1 MSAEKVISHARSMLG
16 VKWRHLGR
24 KPWAVDCAGLVIL
37 SLESAGWPRVESPT
51 GYGREP
57 WDDTLRKTLAHNL
70 GRPLYADYQPGD
82 IALVQWVEGQPT
94 HVGVIADYLWG
105 GLSIIHAQNL
115 HGVIETALTGH
126 IADCVIEAY
135 RPDWSRV

>member
-1 MSAEKVISHARSMLG
+1 MTAQAFIESARSMIG
-16 VKWRHLGR
+16 TKWRHLGR

-37 SLESAGWPRVESPT
+37 SLEAAGWKTIEAPSV
-51 GYGREP
+51 YGREP

-70 GRPLYADYQPGD
+70 GDTIYSDYQPGD
-82 IALVQWVEGQPT
+82 IALVQWVKDEPT
-94 HVGVIADYLWG
+94 HVGVIADYVWG